1 MRINDLFTYLNERW
15 NGNQSDGSQLTLRMI
30 TKVSTLIGEVEIKI
44 LFLKLIILPLLK
56 F

>member
-1 MRINDLFTYLNERW
+1 MRINDLFTCLNEGW
-15 NGNQSDGSQLTLRMI
+15 NGNHSDGSQLKLRMI

-44 LFLKLIILPLLK
+44 LFLELIILPPLK